1 MVQKKR
7 RPALTPGEITGGTEV
22 MVTIITYGHPNN
34 FKLYDV
40 NSIDLGCLAPAE
52 TTPCY
57 C

>member
-1 MVQKKR
+1 VVQKKR

>member
-1 MVQKKR
+1 VVQTKDA
-7 RPALTPGEITGGTEV
+7 RPLTPGEITGGTEV

-40 NSIDLGCLAPAE
+40 NSIDLGCLARAE